1 MKQETNPH
9 PHELLSAFSDQV
21 ATPEEAARLQEH
33 LRDCAECRQLLHDLT
48 ALATAIGEEAVPAP
62 PPQLAARIRQR
73 IEAGS
78 PPRTTPMAASFW
90 RSPFPPALA
99 ATLLMATTLFLIWRR
114 EHVVPTPAGIQAPPA
129 SVPVAKSET
138 GPVSDKPAG
147 PPPPPSRE
155 KPDIAMNEGLDR
167 NLENLGYIGKGT
179 ERSTPEEDSPAA
191 AGEAPAA
198 RGFAPAPTAARQ
210 DASLGGHVTG
220 EPSPSPEEESQ
231 SRDYLDVITA
241 SGLTGEAY
249 KKAMEKKAP
258 AEVPK
263 AKDNRTSAPALSDGV
278 SAGMVEES
286 LPLVSAEEA
295 RSLAY
300 EGPGFSATFSE
311 DGLVTLVARG
321 YACSVTVPPS
331 QAAPDGARARSID
344 DLAGLFRTASS
355 REFLATG
362 STRED
367 APTAKPAAPATSNLA
382 LRNAQG
388 DPIHSVPFN
397 EPLSQESP
405 QVLRTLSQG
414 IHSLIFQ
421 RYRKELESR
430 CGPLPATLHS
440 AP

>member
-1 MKQETNPH
+1 MKPETNPH

-33 LRDCAECRQLLHDLT
+33 LRNCAECRQLLHDLT
-48 ALATAIGEEAVPAP
+48 ALATAIGEEAVPP
-62 PPQLAARIRQR
+62 PPPKLAERIRQR

-78 PPRTTPMAASFW
+78 PPRTTPVAASFW
-90 RSPFPPALA
+90 RSPYPPALA

-114 EHVVPTPAGIQAPPA
+114 EHVVPTQTQAPSA
-129 SVPVAKSET
+129 
-138 GPVSDKPAG
+138 PVSKNEADSGFAKPAG
-147 PPPPPSRE
+147 PPPSPPTAKS
-155 KPDIAMNEGLDR
+155 DITGNEVQEQELKGL
-167 NLENLGYIGKGT
+167 GSIGAT
-179 ERSTPEEDSPAA
+179 TQRSASEDDSAAA

-198 RGFAPAPTAARQ
+198 RGFAPAPRAARQ
-210 DASLGGHVTG
+210 DASLNGH
-220 EPSPSPEEESQ
+220 ERAEASPSPDKESK

-241 SGLTGEAY
+241 SGLTGEDY
-249 KKAMEKKAP
+249 KKAMAKKAP
-258 AEVPK
+258 EGMPK
-263 AKDNRTSAPALSDGV
+263 AKDNRPTASVLSDGV
-278 SAGMVEES
+278 SAGALEES
-286 LPLVSAEEA
+286 APVVSAEEA

-344 DLAGLFRTASS
+344 DLASLFRTASS
-355 REFLATG
+355 REFLTTG
-362 STRED
+362 STRDD
-367 APTAKPAAPATSNLA
+367 APTAMAAPAAPATSSLA
-382 LRNAQG
+382 LRNAEG

-405 QVLRTLSQG
+405 QVLRTLNQG
-414 IHSLIFQ
+414 IRSLIQQ

-430 CGPLPATLHS
+430 CGPLPATLLS
-440 AP
+440 TP

>member
-21 ATPEEAARLQEH
+21 STPEEAARLQEH

-48 ALATAIGEEAVPAP
+48 ALATAIGEEAVPPP
-62 PPQLAARIRQR
+62 PPQLAERIRQK

-78 PPRTTPMAASFW
+78 SSRTTPSPASFW

-114 EHVVPTPAGIQAPPA
+114 EQVVPTRIQVP
-129 SVPVAKSET
+129 STPVAKSET
-138 GPVSDKPAG
+138 APGVAEPLA
-147 PPPPPSRE
+147 PPPPPAE
-155 KPDIAMNEGLDR
+155 KSDIARNEVQDR
-167 NLENLGYIGKGT
+167 ELKSQGSISDT
-179 ERSTPEEDSPAA
+179 TQPSADEEGSAKTAADAA
-191 AGEAPAA
+191 APRA
-198 RGFAPAPTAARQ
+198 FAPAPTSDKQ
-210 DASLGGHVTG
+210 DASLNAHGTA
-220 EPSPSPEEESQ
+220 EPSAAPGTESQ

-241 SGLTGEAY
+241 SGLTGEDY
-249 KKAMEKKAP
+249 KKAMAKKAP

-263 AKDNRTSAPALSDGV
+263 AKDNRPSASALSDGV
-278 SAGMVEES
+278 SAGALKES
-286 LPLVSAEEA
+286 APVVSAEEA

-311 DGLVTLVARG
+311 DGLVTLIARG

-344 DLAGLFRTASS
+344 DLASLFRTASS

-362 STRED
+362 STPED
-367 APTAKPAAPATSNLA
+367 APTAMAAPAVPATSSLE

-430 CGPLPATLHS
+430 CGPLPATLL
-440 AP
+440 PTP

>member
-1 MKQETNPH
+1 VKPETNPH
-9 PHELLSAFSDQV
+9 PHEVLSAFSDQV

-48 ALATAIGEEAVPAP
+48 ALATAIGEEAVPP
-62 PPQLAARIRQR
+62 PPPLLAERIRQK

-78 PPRTTPMAASFW
+78 SSQTTAASFW

-114 EHVVPTPAGIQAPPA
+114 EQVVPTRIQAP
-129 SVPVAKSET
+129 STPVAKSET
-138 GPVSDKPAG
+138 APGVAEPLA
-147 PPPPPSRE
+147 PPSPPAE
-155 KPDIAMNEGLDR
+155 KSDIARNEVQDR
-167 NLENLGYIGKGT
+167 ELKSQGSISDT
-179 ERSTPEEDSPAA
+179 TQRSASEEDS
-191 AGEAPAA
+191 AGVAGDETAPRA
-198 RGFAPAPTAARQ
+198 FAPAPTSDKQ
-210 DASLGGHVTG
+210 DASLNAHGTA
-220 EPSPSPEEESQ
+220 EPSPAPGSESE

-241 SGLTGEAY
+241 SGLTGEDY
-249 KKAMEKKAP
+249 KKAMAKKAP

-263 AKDNRTSAPALSDGV
+263 AKDNRPSASALSDGV
-278 SAGMVEES
+278 SAGALKES
-286 LPLVSAEEA
+286 APVVSAEEA

-311 DGLVTLVARG
+311 DGLVTLIARG

-331 QAAPDGARARSID
+331 QAAPDSARARSID
-344 DLAGLFRTASS
+344 DLASLFRTASS

-362 STRED
+362 STPED
-367 APTAKPAAPATSNLA
+367 APTAMAAPAVPATSSLE

-430 CGPLPATLHS
+430 CGPLPATLL
-440 AP
+440 PTP

>member
-21 ATPEEAARLQEH
+21 ASPQEAARLQEH

-48 ALATAIGEEAVPAP
+48 ALAMAIGEEAVPAP
-62 PPQLAARIRQR
+62 PPQLAERIRQK

-78 PPRTTPMAASFW
+78 SRTTPSAASFW

-114 EHVVPTPAGIQAPPA
+114 EQVAPDQAGFQAPPA

-138 GPVSDKPAG
+138 APGVAEPLA
-147 PPPPPSRE
+147 PP
-155 KPDIAMNEGLDR
+155 
-167 NLENLGYIGKGT
+167 
-179 ERSTPEEDSPAA
+179 SPAA
-191 AGEAPAA
+191 EKSDIARNEVQDRELKSQGSISDTTQPSADEEGSAKTAADAAAPRA
-198 RGFAPAPTAARQ
+198 FAPAPTSDKQ
-210 DASLGGHVTG
+210 DASLNAHGTA
-220 EPSPSPEEESQ
+220 EPSPAPGTESQ

-241 SGLTGEAY
+241 SGLTGEDY
-249 KKAMEKKAP
+249 KKAMAKKAP

-263 AKDNRTSAPALSDGV
+263 AKDNRPSASALSDGA
-278 SAGMVEES
+278 SAGALKES
-286 LPLVSAEEA
+286 APVVSAEEA

-311 DGLVTLVARG
+311 DGLVTLIARG

-344 DLAGLFRTASS
+344 DLASLFRTASS

-362 STRED
+362 STPED
-367 APTAKPAAPATSNLA
+367 APTAMAAPAVPATSSLE

-430 CGPLPATLHS
+430 CGPLPATLL
-440 AP
+440 PTP

>member
-1 MKQETNPH
+1 VKQETNPH

-21 ATPEEAARLQEH
+21 STPEEAARLQDH
-33 LRDCAECRQLLHDLT
+33 LKDCAECRQLLHDLT
-48 ALATAIGEEAVPAP
+48 ALATAIGEEAVPPP
-62 PPQLAARIRQR
+62 PPQLAERIRQK

-78 PPRTTPMAASFW
+78 SSRTTPSPASFW

-114 EHVVPTPAGIQAPPA
+114 EQVVPTRIQVP
-129 SVPVAKSET
+129 STPVAKSET
-138 GPVSDKPAG
+138 APGVAEPLA
-147 PPPPPSRE
+147 PPPPPAE
-155 KPDIAMNEGLDR
+155 KSDIARNEVQDR
-167 NLENLGYIGKGT
+167 ELKSQGSISDT
-179 ERSTPEEDSPAA
+179 TQRSTDEEGSAKTAADAA
-191 AGEAPAA
+191 APRA
-198 RGFAPAPTAARQ
+198 FAPAPTPARQ
-210 DASLGGHVTG
+210 DASLDGHETA
-220 EPSPSPEEESQ
+220 EPSAAPGSESQ

-241 SGLTGEAY
+241 SGLTGEDY
-249 KKAMEKKAP
+249 KKAMAKKAP

-263 AKDNRTSAPALSDGV
+263 AKDNHPSASALSDGASPGALKE
-278 SAGMVEES
+278 SAPV
-286 LPLVSAEEA
+286 VSAEEA

-311 DGLVTLVARG
+311 DGLVTLIARG

-344 DLAGLFRTASS
+344 DLASLFRTASS
-355 REFLATG
+355 REFLAAG
-362 STRED
+362 STPED
-367 APTAKPAAPATSNLA
+367 APTAMAAPAVPATSSLE

-430 CGPLPATLHS
+430 CGPLPATLL
-440 AP
+440 PTP